1 MSKGDVKQSEK
12 TVLGMPVSFCFPSMR
27 PGVPPSSN
35 PILQSELHDVDTP
48 EARGG
53 RHGGMIASDGKDA
66 ADSGSDVRFETTFA
80 NA

>member
-1 MSKGDVKQSEK
+1 
-12 TVLGMPVSFCFPSMR
+12 MR